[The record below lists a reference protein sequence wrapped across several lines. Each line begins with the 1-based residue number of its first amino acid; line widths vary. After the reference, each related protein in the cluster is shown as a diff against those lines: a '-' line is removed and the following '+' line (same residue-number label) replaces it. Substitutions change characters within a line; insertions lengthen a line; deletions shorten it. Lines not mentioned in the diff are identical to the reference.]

1 MQLGRGN
8 INVKE
13 LIKKIGNGKEK
24 GEGCGA
30 FQRKFFLGSEL
41 HDHGAIEMTM
51 TTQEIKGNS

>member
-1 MQLGRGN
+1 MICAIRTWKQ
-8 INVKE
+8 
-13 LIKKIGNGKEK
+13 IKKIGNGKEK
-24 GEGCGA
+24 GQGCGA